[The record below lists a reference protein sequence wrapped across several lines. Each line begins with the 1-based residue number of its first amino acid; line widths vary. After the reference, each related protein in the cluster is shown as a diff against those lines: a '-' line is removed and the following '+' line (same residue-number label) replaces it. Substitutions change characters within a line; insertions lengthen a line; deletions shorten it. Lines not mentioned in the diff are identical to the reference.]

1 MKIVRE
7 TWSNHEYSARIQK
20 LMSSCLQS
28 CFITSKSLL
37 LCAGCKTLTLL
48 LFLRFCHT
56 LIIIQNRQHPQPE
69 LLPRHQCPMHLRVRH
84 FNALLLLFSNL
95 HFPSSP
101 SYSYPHPSSAY
112 FPSST
117 SSSCLHLL
125 ILLSSPS
132 SCTLAYHW
140 TPNAA

>member
-1 MKIVRE
+1 MKIVLK

-28 CFITSKSLL
+28 CFVTSKSLL

-84 FNALLLLFSNL
+84 FNALLLLFLYSSL
-95 HFPSSP
+95 SLFSFLFISSSFICLFSVFYFFFLSP
-101 SYSYPHPSSAY
+101 STYSPVFSFFLYISLPLDS
-112 FPSST
+112 
-117 SSSCLHLL
+117 
-125 ILLSSPS
+125 
-132 SCTLAYHW
+132 
-140 TPNAA
+140 